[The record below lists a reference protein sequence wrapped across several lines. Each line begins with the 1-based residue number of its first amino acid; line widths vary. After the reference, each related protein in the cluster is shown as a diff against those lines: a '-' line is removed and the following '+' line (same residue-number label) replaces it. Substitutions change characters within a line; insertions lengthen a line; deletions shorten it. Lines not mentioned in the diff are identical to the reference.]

1 MKGIVK
7 KNFWGSDT
15 FMVML
20 IIVFSLAILSL
31 ITLANP
37 NVFLVDDNILQWE
50 PIINKSFENLFSEGY
65 IPYIDFYQYK
75 MFNILDSGYYSVN
88 NPIMLMS
95 YVIGRFILHHA

>member
-37 NVFLVDDNILQWE
+37 NVF
-50 PIINKSFENLFSEGY
+50 
-65 IPYIDFYQYK
+65 
-75 MFNILDSGYYSVN
+75 
-88 NPIMLMS
+88 
-95 YVIGRFILHHA
+95 